1 MTPEKLALLRSLCD
15 GKRHSGEIAPLL
27 GVGPRYVRKLV
38 ARLGLPSPPPGAR
51 PGAENPQFET
61 GRRIATS
68 GYALVSV
75 PIGYPGAKMRPGRQ
89 TGSMWEHRLVLERK
103 LGRSL
108 LPSETV
114 DHIDG
119 LTLHNAPEN
128 LRLFEKNS
136 DHLRETLT
144 GKVPRWTDEGYA
156 NMKLRHV
163 PGAELQRVDI
173 YRQRRANGELRLRQI
188 LLLALSLGPD
198 SPYLLGTTRHTTKA
212 GIDMSCRS
220 TIERALA
227 DLYRKWGW
235 AQTP

>member
-1 MTPEKLALLRSLCD
+1 M
-15 GKRHSGEIAPLL
+15 EIAALL
-27 GVGPRYVRKLV
+27 GVEERSVKRALV
-38 ARLGLPSPPPGAR
+38 ALGMPPLRRGAR
-51 PGAENPQFET
+51 RGAANHQFDT
-61 GRRIATS
+61 GRRISTG

-75 PIGYPGAKMRPGRQ
+75 PDDYPSAKARTGRP
-89 TGSMWEHRLVLERK
+89 SKLMWEHRLVMEQQ

-108 LPSETV
+108 LRGETV

-136 DHLRETLT
+136 AHLRETLA

-163 PGAELQRVDI
+163 QGAELQRVDI
-173 YRQRRANGELRLRQI
+173 YQKRRVSGELRLRQI
-188 LLLALSLGPD
+188 LQLALSLGLD

-212 GIDMSCRS
+212 GIDMSSRS

-227 DLYRKWGW
+227 DLYQRWGW
-235 AQTP
+235 AHTP